1 VSEQK
6 APAQTGEAAIRC
18 LVVPLDGAAL
28 LIPNALVSEV
38 APFHPPVPTA
48 GPSWLLGHIEW
59 RGLAVPLIS
68 IETLAGMAGGQP
80 QRLSRAIVFNTLN
93 GNPQMPFIAVLSRAI
108 PRMQLVTAGTL
119 PSNSETVPEGLLG
132 RFEQDGETLLIPDLD
147 RIEQWLHDGGI
158 VVKRAELT
166 IEKV

>member
-1 VSEQK
+1 MSEQK

-18 LVVPLDGAAL
+18 LLVPLDGAAL

-38 APFHPPVPTA
+38 APFQAPVPTA

-68 IETLAGMAGGQP
+68 IESLAGMAGGQP
-80 QRLSRAIVFNTLN
+80 QRMSRAIVCNTLN
-93 GNPQMPFIAVLSRAI
+93 GNSQMPFIAVLSCAI

-119 PSNSETVPEGLLG
+119 PSSAETAQEGLLC
-132 RFEQDGETLLIPDLD
+132 RFQQGDEVLLIPDLD
-147 RIEQWLHDGGI
+147 RIEQWLCDAGI
-158 VVKRAELT
+158 VVKRGEMN